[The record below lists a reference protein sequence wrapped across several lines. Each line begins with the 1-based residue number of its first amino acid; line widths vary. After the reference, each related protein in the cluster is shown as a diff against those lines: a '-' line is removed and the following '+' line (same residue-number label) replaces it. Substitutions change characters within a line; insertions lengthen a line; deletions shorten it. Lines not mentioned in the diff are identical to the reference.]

1 MSGRRDGRLLQAG
14 VLLGVA
20 AAGVAI
26 SLAGR
31 RAQRT
36 PQTGLVDWPTVLSI
50 AEARLRAAPGA
61 LTPAQLAASDAS
73 YAAAMRTVAPALEA
87 HLGAPLPGL
96 VERAGVV
103 DRAAWARTNVRTL
116 ERLFSRFEGD
126 VLARILPPGASPS
139 KAAVAAA
146 NRWVTTRQIGL
157 MLAFMGQRVLGQ
169 YDVALLAAEEDEPGR
184 LLFVEENVRRVAR
197 TLGVDV
203 EAFRTWIALHEAT
216 HAFEFEAHP
225 WLRPY
230 LASRVEAQIDGFS
243 REIRG
248 LGRDTLRD
256 VRAALRSG
264 GRRHWLETVLS
275 DEQRRLL
282 RETQAV
288 MSLLE
293 GFGDHVMD
301 EVGREIVPGHA
312 TISARFHARRERRSA
327 VERAVL
333 RITGLDLK
341 MEQYRSGERFVAAI
355 VERAGPEARLRLWD
369 GPESLPRDGEIED
382 PDLWIA
388 RVLGAR
394 SSTPA
399 AATDAAGGATGG
411 SAPSTT
417 PAAATNAAVAATAA
431 DPAAATGAA
440 S

>member
-1 MSGRRDGRLLQAG
+1 VNARADRRDGRLLQAG

-26 SLAGR
+26 SIAGR
-31 RAQRT
+31 RARRT
-36 PQTGLVDWPTVLSI
+36 PQTGLVDWPTVLTI
-50 AEARLRAAPGA
+50 AEGRLRGAPGT
-61 LTPAQLAASDAS
+61 LTPAQLAAADAS
-73 YAAAMRTVAPALEA
+73 YAAAMRKVAPALEA

-103 DRAAWARTNVRTL
+103 DRATWARANVRAL

-126 VLARILPPGASPS
+126 VLARILPPDASAS
-139 KAAVAAA
+139 KAAIAAA
-146 NRWVTTRQIGL
+146 NRWITTRQIGL

-169 YDVALLAAEEDEPGR
+169 YDVVLLAAEEEEPAR

-197 TLGVDV
+197 TLGLDAD
-203 EAFRTWIALHEAT
+203 AFRTWIALHEAT

-243 REIRG
+243 REIKG
-248 LGRDTLRD
+248 LGRETVRD
-256 VRAALRSG
+256 LAAALRTG
-264 GRRHWLETVLS
+264 RRRHWLESLLS
-275 DEQRRLL
+275 EEQRGLF

-312 TISARFHARRERRSA
+312 TISERFHARRERRSPM
-327 VERAVL
+327 ERTIL

-355 VERAGPEARLRLWD
+355 IERGGPEARLRLWE
-369 GPESLPRDGEIED
+369 GPESLPREGEIED

-388 RVLGAR
+388 RVMSGEAAR
-394 SSTPA
+394 GVPRE
-399 AATDAAGGATGG
+399 
-411 SAPSTT
+411 
-417 PAAATNAAVAATAA
+417 
-431 DPAAATGAA
+431 GAA
-440 S
+440 

>member
-1 MSGRRDGRLLQAG
+1 M
-14 VLLGVA
+14 LLGMA
-20 AAGVAI
+20 AVGVAI
-26 SLAGR
+26 SMAGR
-31 RAQRT
+31 RARRT
-36 PQTGLVDWPTVLSI
+36 PQTGLVDWPMVLTI
-50 AEARLRAAPGA
+50 AEGRLRSAPGA
-61 LTPAQLAASDAS
+61 LSPAQLAAADAS
-73 YAAAMRTVAPALEA
+73 YATAMRKVAPALEA

-103 DRAAWARTNVRTL
+103 DRATWARANVRTL
-116 ERLFSRFEGD
+116 ERLFSRIEGE
-126 VLARILPPGASPS
+126 VLARILPPDASAS
-139 KAAVAAA
+139 KAAIAAA
-146 NRWVTTRQIGL
+146 NRWITTRQIGL

-169 YDVALLAAEEDEPGR
+169 YDVALLAAEEEEPGR

-197 TLGVDV
+197 RLGVDP

-248 LGRDTLRD
+248 LSRETVRDLA
-256 VRAALRSG
+256 AALRTG
-264 GRRHWLETVLS
+264 PRRHWLESLLS
-275 DEQRRLL
+275 EEQRGLL

-293 GFGDHVMD
+293 GFSDHVMD

-312 TISARFHARRERRSA
+312 TISERFHARRERRSPM
-327 VERAVL
+327 ERTIL
-333 RITGLDLK
+333 RVTGLDLK

-355 VERAGPEARLRLWD
+355 VERGGPQARLRLWD

-388 RVLGAR
+388 RVIGGE
-394 SSTPA
+394 
-399 AATDAAGGATGG
+399 AAGGETAGG
-411 SAPSTT
+411 PS
-417 PAAATNAAVAATAA
+417 PEGTA
-431 DPAAATGAA
+431 
-440 S
+440 